1 MLERAVNSALN
12 GLRGLYNWIKFSGKV
27 SYNFPK
33 IFKYRGET
41 FRQIFVLGNQA
52 LPLVILASVFISMAL
67 AIEWGNQLERFGAK
81 SMIGGVLSNA
91 VIREI
96 GPLVVGLLMAAR
108 ISAEITSEIGNMVLT
123 QQVDALR
130 AFGTN
135 PIKRLIVQRVFAS
148 LVVMAPLTIISDTT
162 GIIAGWVA
170 SITWS
175 GIDSQFFW
183 LNALDVLLVKDLIF
197 GIIKPTVYGLVIG
210 LIGTYFGYTIRGGTE
225 EMGRA
230 TSRAV
235 IYASVSVLIC
245 DFIIT
250 KLMHSIY

>member
-148 LVVMAPLTIISDTT
+148 LVVMAPLTIIADTT

>member
-1 MLERAVNSALN
+1 MLKGATESILN
-12 GLRGLYNWIKFSGKV
+12 GLKGFYNWVKFSGKV
-27 SYNFPK
+27 IYNFPQ

-41 FRQIFVLGNQA
+41 YRQIFVLGNQA

-108 ISAEITSEIGNMVLT
+108 ISAEMTSEIGNMVLT
-123 QQVDALR
+123 QQIDALR

-148 LVVMAPLTIISDTT
+148 LVVMAPLTIIADTT
-162 GIIAGWVA
+162 GIIAGWLA

-197 GIIKPTVYGLVIG
+197 GIIKPTVYGFVIG
-210 LIGTYFGYTIRGGTE
+210 LIGTYFGYTIQGGTE

-250 KLMHSIY
+250 KLMHSI

>member
-1 MLERAVNSALN
+1 
-12 GLRGLYNWIKFSGKV
+12 
-27 SYNFPK
+27 
-33 IFKYRGET
+33 
-41 FRQIFVLGNQA
+41 
-52 LPLVILASVFISMAL
+52 MAL

-108 ISAEITSEIGNMVLT
+108 ISAEMTSEIGNMVLT
-123 QQVDALR
+123 QQIDALR

-148 LVVMAPLTIISDTT
+148 LVVMAPLTIIADTT
-162 GIIAGWVA
+162 GIIAGWLA

-197 GIIKPTVYGLVIG
+197 GIIKPTVYGFVIG
-210 LIGTYFGYTIRGGTE
+210 LIGTYFGYTIQGGTE

-250 KLMHSIY
+250 KLMHSI